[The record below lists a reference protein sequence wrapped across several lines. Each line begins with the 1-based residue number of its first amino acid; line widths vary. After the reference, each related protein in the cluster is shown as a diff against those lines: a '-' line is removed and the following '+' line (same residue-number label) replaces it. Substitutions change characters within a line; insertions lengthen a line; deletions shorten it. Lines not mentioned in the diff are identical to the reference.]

1 MVEQEYEHLEIKE
14 QEERSNKTMQRG
26 NGIFAICDTET
37 EYAFRFMEFLSHR
50 KNIMFEIRVF
60 TTAEKLLVFSED
72 HPIEILLISER
83 SMCDEVA
90 CLPVGKLIILT
101 ESGRTIGYPDCLNI
115 YKYQSSDIV
124 VREIMESYGQDA
136 KDNQPVSVRNRKF
149 EVCGVYSPVPYPQ
162 KTLLALALAMELG
175 KRRRVLYMN
184 LESFSGFEGFTGV
197 RYDRNLSD
205 LIYLFRQSGKGFP
218 HKLNGMIYSIGNLDY
233 LPPVATPSDFM
244 EITGE
249 EWIRFFEAVG
259 NASNYDALVL
269 DIGNTIPDVMLLLAY
284 CSRIY
289 FPVGQDALSES
300 RRKEFEQ
307 LLETSDNGMIREKM
321 LPLSPPQIVCSET
334 GRRAVEKLP
343 WTELGKYA
351 ASVCAGGK

>member
-1 MVEQEYEHLEIKE
+1 
-14 QEERSNKTMQRG
+14 MQRG

-60 TTAEKLLVFSED
+60 TTVEKLLAFSEE
-72 HPIEILLISER
+72 HQIEILLISER

-90 CLPVGKLIILT
+90 CLSVGKLIILT
-101 ESGRTIGYPDCLNI
+101 ETGRTLGYPDCLNI

-136 KDNQPVSVRNRKF
+136 KAGQPMSIRSRKLQ
-149 EVCGVYSPVPYPQ
+149 VCGIYSPVPYPQ

-175 KRRRVLYMN
+175 KRMRVLYLN
-184 LESFSGFEGFTGV
+184 LESFSGFEEFT
-197 RYDRNLSD
+197 RQTYERNLSD
-205 LIYLFRQSGKGFP
+205 LIYVFRQSGKGFP
-218 HKLNGMIYSIGNLDY
+218 HKLNGMIYSIGNVDY
-233 LPPVATPSDFM
+233 LPPIQTPSDFL

-249 EWIRFFEAVG
+249 EWIRFFEAIG

-269 DIGNTIPDVMLLLAY
+269 DIGNAIPDVMLLLAY

-289 FPVGQDALSES
+289 FPIGRDALSEA
-300 RRKEFEQ
+300 RRKEFE
-307 LLETSDNGMIREKM
+307 LILDISDNGMIREKLKPVM
-321 LPLSPPQIVCSET
+321 PPQISCQES
-334 GRRAVEKLP
+334 GRRAIEKIP
-343 WTELGKYA
+343 WTDLGKYA
-351 ASVCAGGK
+351 ASVCAAGA